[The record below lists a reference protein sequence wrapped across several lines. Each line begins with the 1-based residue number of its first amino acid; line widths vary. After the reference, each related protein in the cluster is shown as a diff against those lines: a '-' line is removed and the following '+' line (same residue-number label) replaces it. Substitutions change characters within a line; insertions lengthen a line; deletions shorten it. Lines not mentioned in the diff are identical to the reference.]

1 MHIISLT
8 SVWKYYSHC
17 LRGDITVVIGSD
29 NRSEGERINVKTSIQ
44 HPKYNENTDEFDIG
58 LLFLDRPTAYDDI
71 DFPILNKDNNYP
83 AAGRTAHA
91 MGWGDIIA
99 GEAQQTSDTLMITD
113 LEVISNQQCKSMT
126 KQKDGQAVSYN
137 DWIYA
142 DMLCTFTE
150 GQDAC
155 QGDSGGPLI
164 VRGEVFENYPE
175 HDTLVGIVR

>member
-1 MHIISLT
+1 MICTSTMLISLT

-29 NRSEGERINVKTSIQ
+29 NRSEGERINVSKSIQ
-44 HPKYNENTDEFDIG
+44 HPKYDENTDQYDIG
-58 LLFLDRPTAYDDI
+58 LLFLDKATTFDDI
-71 DFPILNKDNNYP
+71 EFPILNNNYAIP
-83 AAGRTAHA
+83 QVGETTHV

-99 GEAQQTSDTLMITD
+99 GDAQQVSDKLLIVD

-137 DWIYA
+137 DWIYD

-155 QGDSGGPLI
+155 QVSLI
-164 VRGEVFENYPE
+164 CY
-175 HDTLVGIVR
+175 